1 MNCFDNVV
9 YCCLHRNCCS
19 MHNQYQFCI
28 PSVCEFGTRW
38 PSSDGACRN
47 CKMNLHD
54 MRGDVRHTVFICCA
68 HHSANIVKLFR
79 CVQMIRFHWN
89 SPFSGA
95 RNHSKSIS
103 GVKWM
108 IRKLFVCMVG
118 TQWTLH
124 LMHTT
129 GAINLNPS
137 HTIRKLYLEQ
147 YYIQR
152 WSLKIWKCILAKE
165 ALKGA
170 KWSLPNC

>member
-1 MNCFDNVV
+1 MWCTVACTETVV
-9 YCCLHRNCCS
+9 L
-19 MHNQYQFCI
+19 CI
-28 PSVCEFGTRW
+28 ISI
-38 PSSDGACRN
+38 SSAFRLCVNLVHVGHHPMVPAEIA
-47 CKMNLHD
+47 KWILHD